1 MKTFIIV
8 VAAALAAGQQFQ
20 QTRDF
25 TPAVRLADQG
35 FFQQTGRT
43 SFIPQDSNNQ
53 FQSSSFQSNSNSQ
66 NTQRDNLG
74 SGFVGSSVSSQSG
87 TFLDSNQFQS
97 NEANRNL
104 LRNRL
109 FQQNQRNTF
118 NSNDFQQSS
127 GRLLKSDATQK
138 NIDSRV
144 QLNNFQQNSDNTFQ
158 SRTSQQNRDNTF
170 QTFTSQPNTG
180 NRFQFKTNQQNTG
193 RITQENSNQQNTGA
207 RFQDR
212 FNQQNAASRSQIN
225 TNDRFTQQNQFQGNA
240 FQRSGSSFENSDD
253 TISGFY
259 EPLNLPSGASTL
271 LGGISTS
278 FNCLDRPYGYYA
290 DQDNA
295 CRVFHVCNPALFSGG
310 AVQTFQYSFMCGEG
324 TVFDQKEMT
333 CVMESSATPCQ
344 EASNYYVR
352 NQEFGR
358 LEDRQF

>member
-104 LRNRL
+104 LRN
-109 FQQNQRNTF
+109 
-118 NSNDFQQSS
+118 SKAVED
-127 GRLLKSDATQK
+127 LKSDATQK

-144 QLNNFQQNSDNTFQ
+144 QLNKFQQNSDNTFQ

-170 QTFTSQPNTG
+170 QTFNSQPNTD

-271 LGGISTS
+271 LGDISTS